1 MNVEVTDIIAQ
12 VKTAIDEIAANDA
25 EWVAVQDN
33 SEMDTIIAQKIPEAV
48 DFVHR
53 TAKYELLAGDVVKT
67 AKGTADSTRPVIIIS
82 GGILRF
88 ISALCDSWPW
98 EVTKVYTKDEDEY
111 ASSLDKWCGA
121 SVDRPA
127 VLMQSPTKFMFV
139 EAYAG
144 DDISMDY
151 IEKAAKKTPG
161 DETDGDTSGTVA
173 GASETVTGDYYEI
186 DGFMVTAVIYYIAGL
201 VCMTYNEERADTMF
215 GQAMAWMG
223 VEVKK

>member
-1 MNVEVTDIIAQ
+1 MNIDVTDIIAQ
-12 VKTAIDEIAANDA
+12 VKTVIDEIAANDA
-25 EWVAVQDN
+25 EWVETQDN
-33 SEMDTIIAQKIPEAV
+33 TEMESIIVQKIPEAV

-53 TAKYELLAGDVVKT
+53 TAKYELLAGDVIRT
-67 AKGTADSTRPVIIIS
+67 AEGTADSTRPTLTVT

-98 EVTKVYTKDEDEY
+98 EVTKLYTKDEDEY
-111 ASSLDKWCGA
+111 AASLDEYCGA

-127 VLMQSPTKFMFV
+127 VLMKSPTKFMFV
-139 EAYAG
+139 EAYEG
-144 DDISMDY
+144 DDISMEY
-151 IEKAAKKTPG
+151 IAKAEKKTP
-161 DETDGDTSGTVA
+161 DVTDGEASGTV
-173 GASETVTGDYYEI
+173 VTGDYYEI

-223 VEVKK
+223 VEVNTKQ